1 MNEHMD
7 LGSEEIKSKIKQ
19 GYKIYLRLKKDM
31 GRHEAW
37 IGQLIK
43 AQAKSQNVSKK
54 SMHVEHREDLQ
65 QCQDD

>member
-19 GYKIYLRLKKDM
+19 GYKIYLRLKKDT

-37 IGQLIK
+37 IGQLMPK
-43 AQAKSQNVSKK
+43 VRMSPKNLSGNACGAQRRFAT
-54 SMHVEHREDLQ
+54 MPG
-65 QCQDD
+65 